1 MRRGNPV
8 YLLMLCACLG
18 APFLA
23 SAQLDP
29 EYRRLIQLGYN
40 QPVEGRGPIA
50 AYGFFY
56 YNQPNFYSTN
66 LVLRAAVAP
75 VYLDSELGFK
85 SLLGPHTDLGV
96 GVAGG
101 GFADSYSEIRRGQY
115 LEEESF
121 LGHGASVSL
130 SVYHLFNPDQ
140 RVPLNL
146 VVRATGSIAHYE
158 DDDQT
163 DPAFVLPEDR
173 ETLKIRTGLRWG
185 GEEPTLTAPLAM
197 EVSIWEESQFRNH
210 AHSYGFADDRL
221 VEADSHLIWA
231 RTLLKYTFQN
241 EHLFEFSITAGTSI
255 RPDRFS
261 AYRLGGVLPFATE
274 FPLNLPGYYYQE
286 ISAERFVQFDGQY
299 SFPLTPKKNLR
310 LSLYGGGARVD
321 YLDGLEQP
329 GGWHSGAGG
338 GLTFISPTGAWIVTA
353 LYAHGFN
360 ALRKDE
366 ERGANQIGL
375 IFQWD
380 MEAKKRGKSRFF
392 TPEVNPYGSRGG
404 ERLFR

>member
-8 YLLMLCACLG
+8 YLLVLCTCLV

-56 YNQPNFYSTN
+56 YNQPNFYSSN
-66 LVLRAAVAP
+66 LVLRAAIAP

-85 SLLGPHTDLGV
+85 SLLGPHTDFGI

-121 LGHGASVSL
+121 LGHGASLSF

-158 DDDQT
+158 DDDKT

-173 ETLKIRTGLRWG
+173 ESLKIRTGLRWG
-185 GEEPTLTAPLAM
+185 GEEPSLTEPLAM
-197 EVSIWEESQFRNH
+197 EVSVWEESQFRNH

-231 RTLLKYTFQN
+231 RTLLKYTFKS

-338 GLTFISPTGAWIVTA
+338 GLTFISPHGAWIITA

-366 ERGANQIGL
+366 ERGANQVGL

>member
-8 YLLMLCACLG
+8 YLLLLGMCL
-18 APFLA
+18 AMPYLA

-29 EYRRLIQLGYN
+29 EYRRLVQLGYN
-40 QPVEGRGPIA
+40 EPLEGKGPIA

-56 YNQPNFYSTN
+56 YNQPNFYASN
-66 LVLRAAVAP
+66 LVLRAAIAP

-85 SLLGPHTDLGV
+85 SLIGPHTDLGV

-101 GFADSYSEIRRGQY
+101 GFADSYSEIRRGRY
-115 LEEESF
+115 LEDESF
-121 LGHGASVSL
+121 LGHGGSL
-130 SVYHLFNPDQ
+130 SLSLYHLFNPDD

-146 VVRATGSIAHYE
+146 IVRATGGLSTYEE
-158 DDDQT
+158 DDNTAPNFQ
-163 DPAFVLPEDR
+163 LPKDH
-173 ETLKIRTGLRWG
+173 ETLKVRTGLRFG
-185 GEEPTLTAPLAM
+185 GEEPSLTEPLAM
-197 EVSIWEESQFRNH
+197 EVSVWEESQFRNNAH
-210 AHSYGFADDRL
+210 AYGFADDRL
-221 VEADSHLIWA
+221 VEADTHLIWA
-231 RTLLKYTFQN
+231 RALLKYTFKN
-241 EHLFEFSITAGTSI
+241 EHLFEFSVTAGTSI

-286 ISAERFVQFDGQY
+286 ISAEKFVQFDGQY
-299 SFPLTPKKNLR
+299 SFPLTPKRNLR

-329 GGWHSGAGG
+329 GHWHSGAGG
-338 GLTFISPTGAWIVTA
+338 GLTFISPRGTWLATV

-360 ALRKDE
+360 ALRKNDE
-366 ERGANQIGL
+366 LGANSIGL

-380 MEAKKRGKSRFF
+380 LEAKKRGKSRFF

>member
-8 YLLMLCACLG
+8 QLLVLCMCLCM
-18 APFLA
+18 PLLA

-29 EYRRLIQLGYN
+29 EYRRLVQMGYN
-40 QPVEGRGPIA
+40 EPLEGRGPIA

-56 YNQPNFYSTN
+56 YNQPNFYSSN
-66 LVLRAAVAP
+66 LVLRAAIAP

-85 SLLGPHTDLGV
+85 HLLGPNTDLGI
-96 GVAGG
+96 GLAGG
-101 GFADSYSEIRRGQY
+101 GFADSYSEIRQGKY
-115 LEEESF
+115 LENESF
-121 LGHGASVSL
+121 LGHGGNLSL
-130 SVYHLFNPDQ
+130 SLYHLFNPDQ

-146 VVRATGSIAHYE
+146 IVRATGGLAYYE
-158 DDDQT
+158 KDDNT
-163 DPAFVLPEDR
+163 ASSFVLPDDR
-173 ETLKIRTGLRWG
+173 ATLKVRTGLRFG
-185 GEEPTLTAPLAM
+185 GEEPNLTSPLAM
-197 EVSIWEESQFRNH
+197 EVSVWEESQFRDNAH
-210 AHSYGFADDRL
+210 AYGFNNDRL
-221 VEADSHLIWA
+221 VESDSHLVWA

-286 ISAERFVQFDGQY
+286 ISAKKFVQFDGQY

-338 GLTFISPTGAWIVTA
+338 GLTFISPTGAWMTTV
-353 LYAHGFN
+353 LYAHGFD
-360 ALRKDE
+360 ALRKDGQ
-366 ERGANQIGL
+366 GANQIGL

-380 MEAKKRGKSRFF
+380 LEAKKRGKSRFF